1 MTETANG
8 ARMNERAIIS
18 VRNLVKYFPIET
30 GFLRRQVGLVKAV
43 DNVNFDL
50 NEGETLGPCWRERL
64 RQDDNEPLHHPSA
77 TSYCRVRSCSAAG
90 TRSRWI
96 SRRWRRGS

>member
-50 NEGETLGPCWRERL
+50 NEGETLGSRWRERL
-64 RQDDNEPLHHPSA
+64 RQDDNEPLHHPGA
-77 TSYCRVRSCSAAG
+77 TTYRGAG
-90 TRSRWI
+90 PVPQ
-96 SRRWRRGS
+96 RGRGADGSHADGEGGA